1 MLKDLP
7 SLHLGSDKISRY
19 TIRKQPFSGALSTLE
34 AIYETLSFLEKDYDK
49 FVPLLE
55 AFQNMINNQIEK
67 IPDDTFQKKYKKKK

>member
-67 IPDDTFQKKYKKKK
+67 IPDDTFQKNYKKKK